1 MSDSGISGT
10 ADRAARM
17 GLVTLVA
24 ALLALSILTT
34 GWGAGFAVAQDM
46 GAPLYAN
53 RIVERASG
61 PVLEPGDSGAFHLTL
76 RNPNMAAPMENVTF
90 RMSIYLYSSLEEQ
103 EDVAAMSRPPVF
115 VNSGSTE
122 YELPMFALAPNAT
135 ASYDITLDTWSST
148 PHPGYFD
155 QGAYFIRTWMNFDC
169 LGVEYTLFSRGHFT
183 DEQWDGYR
191 EQLNVSQTA
200 ASIYLENMSCDGI
213 IPDTSFT
220 VRLKIPLWPLAL
232 LVAATCATGGL
243 ALMYYLE
250 ENPGKAPR
258 LEKAFQ
264 GARGKAKQ
272 AWALCKQ
279 SLRKP

>member
-1 MSDSGISGT
+1 LAFSL
-10 ADRAARM
+10 AAA
-17 GLVTLVA
+17 GGWAGGVA
-24 ALLALSILTT
+24 
-34 GWGAGFAVAQDM
+34 AQDM

-103 EDVAAMSRPPVF
+103 KDIASMTKPPVF
-115 VNSGSTE
+115 VNSGGTE
-122 YELPMFALAPNAT
+122 YEIPMFALAPNAT
-135 ASYDITLDTWSST
+135 ASYEITIDTWSST

-169 LGVEYTLFSRGHFT
+169 AGEEYTLFSRGHFT
-183 DEQWDGYR
+183 DEQWEGYR
-191 EQLNVSQTA
+191 TQLNVSQA
-200 ASIYLENMSCDGI
+200 AADLYLQNISCDGI

-232 LVAATCATGGL
+232 LVLATCGTGML

-279 SLRKP
+279 SFRKP